1 MDSHGSLKRFQ
12 ERLNN
17 QCKHRYYELKQQKLE
32 RKISKISTID
42 IVMGCI
48 QNNDEEHVKSSLIHS
63 DDNLSKNVEETKLQ
77 TEHEDVVIKENEEQ
91 AKQIKSLEEEEK
103 KIDENA
109 LDQSAKPSN
118 LAGMKKVVIR
128 NKKKERVI
136 KPKLPKRQSPIKK
149 KKKTKKEL
157 KNMLIKEELGQ
168 LSDTNFNQFH
178 NANEQR
184 EAEARGLS
192 YHQMVKLSNLTEKG
206 DKVRNTSG
214 NVAKCH

>member
-17 QCKHRYYELKQQKLE
+17 QCKNRYYELKQQKLE

-63 DDNLSKNVEETKLQ
+63 DDNLSKNIEERKLH
-77 TEHEDVVIKENEEQ
+77 TELEDVVSKENEEQ
-91 AKQIKSLEEEEK
+91 AKQIKSLEEEEE
-103 KIDENA
+103 KIDQNA
-109 LDQSAKPSN
+109 PNQSAKPLN
-118 LAGMKKVVIR
+118 LAGMKKAVIR

-136 KPKLPKRQSPIKK
+136 KPKLPKKQSPIKK

-168 LSDTNFNQFH
+168 LSDTNFNQIN
-178 NANEQR
+178 NANKQR
-184 EAEARGLS
+184 EAEARGIGF
-192 YHQMVKLSNLTEKG
+192 HQMVKHPNLTEKG
-206 DKVRNTSG
+206 DQVPNTSG
-214 NVAKCH
+214 NVAKCQ